1 MTNYAIIVAGGSGT
15 RMGSS
20 IPKQFLEIKGLPVL
34 MHTISAFHLF
44 DKQLQL
50 ILVLPEDQIRYWQ
63 ELCQKHQFTIPH
75 AITQGGA
82 TRFESVKNG
91 LALVQTPAL
100 IGIHDGVR
108 PFVSPDTLRRC
119 YHHAKAL
126 GNAIPVLDA
135 FESIRQIKGGK
146 SKALDR
152 STIKLVQ
159 TPQVFHSDSLMPAY
173 EQTYTP
179 LFTDDASVVEA
190 YGKTIHLV
198 AGNRENIKI
207 TTPFD
212 LVLAETFIQAG
223 FNRCEESDDE
233 TLPDTTDS

>member
-1 MTNYAIIVAGGSGT
+1 MTNYAVIVAGGSGT
-15 RMGSS
+15 RMGSD
-20 IPKQFLEIKGLPVL
+20 IPKQFLKINDLPVL
-34 MHTISAFHLF
+34 MHTINTFHQFDAFM
-44 DKQLQL
+44 KL
-50 ILVLPEDQIRYWQ
+50 ILVLPETQIAYWQ
-63 ELCQKHQFTIPH
+63 NLCMEHRFNVPH
-75 AITQGGA
+75 AITNGGS

-91 LALVQTPAL
+91 LSLVETPAL

-135 FESIRQIKGGK
+135 YESIRQIDEDC

-159 TPQVFHSDSLMPAY
+159 TPQVFHSDVLFPAY
-173 EQTYTP
+173 EQPYSP

-212 LVLAETFIQAG
+212 LVLADAFIKAG
-223 FNRCEESDDE
+223 FEEVEGDE
-233 TLPDTTDS
+233 EPGLEMA

>member
-1 MTNYAIIVAGGSGT
+1 MTNYIVIVAGGSGT
-15 RMGSS
+15 RMGSD
-20 IPKQFLEIKGLPVL
+20 IPKQFLKVNDLPVL
-34 MHTISAFHLF
+34 MHTINRFYDF
-44 DKQLQL
+44 DSNIKV
-50 ILVLPEDQIRYWQ
+50 ILVLPKSQINYWQ
-63 ELCQKHQFTIPH
+63 TLCTQHHFNVPHETIS
-75 AITQGGA
+75 GGE
-82 TRFESVKNG
+82 TRFHSVKNG
-91 LALVQTPAL
+91 LSLVETPAL
-100 IGIHDGVR
+100 IGVHDGVR
-108 PFVSPDTLRRC
+108 PFVSPETLKRC

-135 FESIRQIKGGK
+135 FESIRQINDDC

-159 TPQVFHSDSLMPAY
+159 TPQVFHSDILLPAY
-173 EQTYTP
+173 DQNYQS

-212 LVLAETFIQAG
+212 LVLANAFMKAG
-223 FNRCEESDDE
+223 FEENSDE
-233 TLPDTTDS
+233 EEELINP

>member
-15 RMGSS
+15 RMGSE
-20 IPKQFLEIKGLPVL
+20 IPKQFLKINGLPVL
-34 MHTISAFHLF
+34 MHTLNTFYSF
-44 DKQLQL
+44 DTAIKL
-50 ILVLPEDQIRYWQ
+50 ILVLPEDQIAYWK
-63 ELCQKHQFTIPH
+63 ELCTTHQFEIVH
-75 AITQGGA
+75 EIAKGGS

-91 LALVQTPAL
+91 LALIKTPAL

-108 PFVSPDTLRRC
+108 PFVSHDSLNRC
-119 YHHAKAL
+119 YHHARAL

-135 FESIRQIKGGK
+135 YESVREVKNGL

-152 STIKLVQ
+152 TSIKLVQ
-159 TPQVFHSDSLMPAY
+159 TPQVFHSDLLMPAY
-173 EQTYTP
+173 EQAYNP

-190 YGKTIHLV
+190 CGKTIHLV

-212 LVLAETFIQAG
+212 LILAEAFIKAG
-223 FNRCEESDDE
+223 LEMNA
-233 TLPDTTDS
+233 

>member
-20 IPKQFLEIKGLPVL
+20 VPKQFLNINDLPVL
-34 MHTISAFHLF
+34 MHTINTFHQF
-44 DKQLQL
+44 DAQIQL
-50 ILVLPEDQIRYWQ
+50 ILVLPDNQIDYWQ
-63 ELCQKHQFTIPH
+63 QLCKTHQFEVKHQI
-75 AITQGGA
+75 AKGGSS
-82 TRFESVKNG
+82 RFESVKNG
-91 LALVQTPAL
+91 LALVKEPAL

-108 PFVSPDTLRRC
+108 PFVSPDTLKRC

-135 FESIRQIKGGK
+135 FESIRQVNDECSI
-146 SKALDR
+146 ALDR
-152 STIKLVQ
+152 SAIKLVQ
-159 TPQVFHSDSLMPAY
+159 TPQVFHSDILIPAY
-173 EQTYTP
+173 TQKYNS

-212 LVLAETFIQAG
+212 LVLAEAFLKAG
-223 FNRCEESDDE
+223 FESLDEEDE
-233 TLPDTTDS
+233 